1 MNKIFLAISIV
12 INLALVAAVVGIL
25 EFFLSASIV
34 VVVILIWYIKK
45 LTTELNTI
53 SNYFDDF
60 YVQINAYENH
70 IDQIHGLEMFYG
82 DQTLQGLIKHSR
94 EMLNNIY
101 DFQTKYF
108 IEGEEEEID
117 RTEKEK
123 NPEAEEESILYRSS
137 SESDS

>member
-1 MNKIFLAISIV
+1 
-12 INLALVAAVVGIL
+12 
-25 EFFLSASIV
+25 
-34 VVVILIWYIKK
+34 
-45 LTTELNTI
+45 
-53 SNYFDDF
+53 
-60 YVQINAYENH
+60 
-70 IDQIHGLEMFYG
+70 MFYG

>member
-1 MNKIFLAISIV
+1 MLELTDNIAGFKEEVSIYKKH
-12 INLALVAAVVGIL
+12 LQ
-25 EFFLSASIV
+25 SI
-34 VVVILIWYIKK
+34 
-45 LTTELNTI
+45 
-53 SNYFDDF
+53 
-60 YVQINAYENH
+60 YE
-70 IDQIHGLEMFYG
+70 LEMFYG